1 MPWGDN
7 GDIYLPVDKYGR
19 VLTKLDDGVRYA
31 PAWVDGDNITNF
43 DDASDSVL
51 VNAMRDH
58 GFIDALSYDD
68 FSSITVNTLDG
79 APETIS
85 WSDDSNEF
93 NVQIPLWANAAVT
106 MSYKPLTLGDGS
118 QIDCA
123 VSDETGE
130 LIVWRDDNGDPR
142 YCHVAHYDSGDA
154 LEWDNISDHPEI
166 EEQTDGLRFIDI
178 FNSVS
183 DDFGETDTIVDA
195 AGSSYF
201 VMTTDQDGYYRDGSA
216 KIPAAPVPITA
227 ELSGGGI
234 IIPVS
239 IEYVT
244 GSSEEDGEPVTLD
257 SVPVVVDS
265 NGIKHVI
272 VCDYT
277 STKYYGLELG
287 KNVSGGMGAWY
298 HGITVPDTGD
308 KVLTGEYTKKSF
320 VQWLFDHGI
329 NGQVFWDF
337 S

>member
-79 APETIS
+79 APESIS

-178 FNSVS
+178 FSSVS

-201 VMTTDQDGYYRDGSA
+201 VVNTDQDGYYRDGSA
-216 KIPAAPVPITA
+216 RIPQAPRDPSVLYAVNFPDFGESTYLGDYLGRAILLVKPSGLKLAVVIYLDDSNQWDFA
-227 ELSGGGI
+227 EFVSGVEGLPAVEVNAEVDEASGTYRF
-234 IIPVS
+234 VVNDVQYTL
-239 IEYVT
+239 IEYGVGGPWLTPNNVVT
-244 GSSEEDGEPVTLD
+244 
-257 SVPVVVDS
+257 
-265 NGIKHVI
+265 
-272 VCDYT
+272 
-277 STKYYGLELG
+277 
-287 KNVSGGMGAWY
+287 
-298 HGITVPDTGD
+298 
-308 KVLTGEYTKKSF
+308 F
-320 VQWLFDHGI
+320 
-329 NGQVFWDF
+329 
-337 S
+337 